1 MTDRALDTMRVTL
14 VIPCFNEAARLDRAA
29 FEQALVTTG
38 WLDFCFV
45 DDGSTDDTGAL
56 LAAMAAAH
64 PRRVHVLTLTRNSG
78 KAEAVRQGLQHAAAS
93 SPLVG
98 FWDADLATP
107 LSECAGLRDTFLQI
121 PHADWIFGIR
131 LRSLGRTIE
140 RRALRHYLG
149 RVFATATTL
158 TLDVH
163 SYDTQCGAKLFRVT
177 PLLLAV
183 LSEPFR
189 SRWIFDVE
197 MLVRAHALLRTVHP
211 DPLAQLVYE
220 QPLAR
225 WTHQGGSKVRP
236 TDFVR
241 ALRDLFRLRRDR
253 RRWEDHRALPEAL
266 TSREVPRSS
275 ESSESAA

>member
-1 MTDRALDTMRVTL
+1 MNDRPLDTMRVTL
-14 VIPCFNEAARLDRAA
+14 VVPCFNEAARLDRAA

-45 DDGSTDDTGAL
+45 DDGSTDGTGAL
-56 LAAMAAAH
+56 LASIAAAH
-64 PRRVHVLTLTRNSG
+64 PRRVQVLTLSHNAG
-78 KAEAVRQGLQHAAAS
+78 KAEAVRRGLLHAATT

-107 LSECAGLRDTFLQI
+107 LSECERLRDTFAQA
-121 PHADWIFGIR
+121 PQADWIFGIR
-131 LRSLGRTIE
+131 LRSLGRTVE

-149 RVFATATTL
+149 RVFVTATSL
-158 TLDVH
+158 TLDV
-163 SYDTQCGAKLFRVT
+163 SAYDTQCGAKLFRVT

-197 MLVRAHALLRTVHP
+197 MLVRAAALLGERTA
-211 DPLAQLVYE
+211 PLDQLVYE

-225 WTHQGGSKVRP
+225 WAHQGGSKVRP
-236 TDFVR
+236 TDFLK
-241 ALRDLFRLRRDR
+241 ALRDLVRLRVDR
-253 RRWEDHRALPEAL
+253 RRWEERRATLGPL
-266 TSREVPRSS
+266 TSWEPPA
-275 ESSESAA
+275 SSESAA